1 MTLVYS
7 LTFTLPPGWSDDLVK
22 EAWSQDRQ
30 GACEKAGLDPD
41 MVELDEADGHSEPAR
56 SLSTKEV
63 LVCMDIQCKWKTSL
77 TAT

>member
-1 MTLVYS
+1 M
-7 LTFTLPPGWSDDLVK
+7 K

-41 MVELDEADGHSEPAR
+41 TALLEEADYGHTALMAM

-63 LVCMDIQCKWKTSL
+63 SGCTCGNVFTIEVVQSNLVTGYLLVLKWV
-77 TAT
+77 

>member
-1 MTLVYS
+1 M
-7 LTFTLPPGWSDDLVK
+7 K

-41 MVELDEADGHSEPAR
+41 TALVEEADYGRTALMAM

-63 LVCMDIQCKWKTSL
+63 SSSTCGNILVTTTVVACSCLDVHSS
-77 TAT
+77 